1 MKKITKII
9 LLFILTIQVVSIA
22 NAEYAVEETNRII
35 PINSKELKSKPT
47 LLYSHDIKG
56 SLDDN
61 FISPPLAGKSEYGKV
76 FHYRIK
82 ARRNDGSTINKLFV
96 LHVIPDGVKLS
107 DTIDSQ
113 NGVKIYYTK
122 DNDYDYSN
130 LQDFY
135 KNGTWK
141 DSVDDYSEV
150 KAIKLEVENG
160 NELESPQFFEAIL
173 SYRIDA
179 NYEELEMTQHNLY
192 LATSSILNF
201 SQSSTIENHLI
212 RYSVSGN
219 IYEDINNNG
228 FYESGVDKGFS
239 KQVVELVDALGQ
251 PIKDLEGKS
260 NLIETDSNGFY
271 RFDIFKAGKYA
282 IRVHAPAGYQL
293 IEPNYNN
300 EFGSHINSDGQSD
313 LFFLNINQR
322 NIRINGGYIKEKRQL
337 YLSNEALDES
347 GKAILEP
354 IDFMFEIKI
363 DGNLYSGLAKKLD
376 LKTGEF
382 IDIKIEDG
390 LVVFSQFEKIVIE
403 NLNEMSNYQVT
414 IHKNN
419 LFNRLHASFVGS
431 LSNETTQLNFI
442 NQKKDSPINITIE
455 KNWYGGR
462 NRPTSVIGLFR
473 NGQLIDEVKLSKANL
488 WRHNWEELSRVDSS
502 GNLYEYDVKELTE
515 LKNYTTKKT
524 RKNNHFTLV
533 SRFVSPKLS
542 IPVVVDWR
550 GGSNHPEIEVILFR
564 NGERIT
570 SKTTRNHLVSFDNL
584 DTHDF
589 NGNKYSYSIDV
600 SKVPFNYQKHING
613 FNIQNIYNGKTITYG
628 TSFIWSKNL
637 KSKEDLIIQL
647 YQNGQKYGEP
657 IKIPYGKLDYRFYN
671 LPMVDSSG
679 NFYKYEI
686 KSLGGQDLVSFGN
699 VMKVADLGEGDSTLP
714 SAGAE
719 KRWIGEFITLIGVC
733 LLLHTKNKDS
743 QI

>member
-1 MKKITKII
+1 MKKSIKVLI
-9 LLFILTIQVVSIA
+9 LVLMLIQSFSIA
-22 NAEYAVEETNRII
+22 TADHAIEGFKLVREDDLDTKKRI
-35 PINSKELKSKPT
+35 
-47 LLYSHDIKG
+47 LYSHDIKG
-56 SLDDN
+56 SLDEG
-61 FISPPLAGKSEYGKV
+61 FVSRPEAAKSEYGTILQ
-76 FHYRIK
+76 YRIK
-82 ARRNDGSTINKLFV
+82 ARSEEHSSINKLFI
-96 LHVIPDGVKLS
+96 LHIIPDGVKLS

-113 NGVKIYYTK
+113 NGIKIYYTK

-179 NYEELEMTQHNLY
+179 NYEELEMTQHNFY

-201 SQSSTIENHLI
+201 SESSTIENHLI

-228 FYESGVDKGFS
+228 FCESGVDKGFS

-251 PIKDLEGKS
+251 PVKDLEGKS
-260 NLIETDSNGFY
+260 NVIETDSNGFY
-271 RFDIFKAGKYA
+271 RFDIYKAGKYA
-282 IRVHAPAGYQL
+282 IRVHTPVGYQL

-322 NIRINGGYIKEKRQL
+322 NIRINGGYIKAKRQL
-337 YLSNEALDES
+337 HLSNDALDES
-347 GKAILEP
+347 GKAIVEP
-354 IDFMFEIKI
+354 IDFMFDIKI

-382 IDIKIEDG
+382 TDIKIEDG

-419 LFNRLHASFVGS
+419 LFNRIPASFVGS

-442 NQKKDSPINITIE
+442 NQKKDSPVSITVE
-455 KNWYGGR
+455 KNWYGGK

-473 NGQLIDEVKLSKANL
+473 NGRLIDEVKLSKANL
-488 WRHNWEELSRVDSS
+488 WRYNWEELARVDSS
-502 GNLYEYDVKELTE
+502 GNLYEYDVRELTE
-515 LKNYTTKKT
+515 FKNYTTKIT

-613 FNIQNIYNGKTITYG
+613 FNVLNIYNGKTITYG

-637 KSKEDLIIQL
+637 KSKDDLIIQL
-647 YQNGQKYGEP
+647 YQNGQKNGDP

-671 LPMVDSSG
+671 LPMVDPSG

-686 KSLGGQDLVSFGN
+686 KSLGGQDLVGFGN
-699 VMKVADLGEGDSTLP
+699 VMKVVNPGEGGYTLP
-714 SAGAE
+714 SAGVG
-719 KRWIGEFITLIGVC
+719 KRWIGELSILIGIG
-733 LLLHTKNKDS
+733 LFLYGKKRDS
-743 QI
+743 HI